1 MNWKKFLLIA
11 LAVGAFGFA
20 AVPRSEARVS
30 VGIGI
35 GFPFGYSNYG
45 YSNYGYSNY
54 GYGNYG
60 SNCGYGYPYG
70 YGYGYSRAYPYD
82 YYGYPRQVIYVGPR
96 YHRHHLRRVRY
107 QRAYN
112 RRYY

>member
-20 AVPRSEARVS
+20 GVPRSEARVS

-35 GFPFGYSNYG
+35 GFPFGYSSY
-45 YSNYGYSNY
+45 
-54 GYGNYG
+54 
-60 SNCGYGYPYG
+60 GYGYPYG
-70 YGYGYSRAYPYD
+70 YNSYGYGYSRAYPYD

-107 QRAYN
+107 QRAYY
-112 RRYY
+112 RR

>member
-1 MNWKKFLLIA
+1 MNWKKYLLIA

-30 VGIGI
+30 VGIGL

-45 YSNYGYSNY
+45 YGD
-54 GYGNYG
+54 
-60 SNCGYGYPYG
+60 PYG

-82 YYGYPRQVIYVGPR
+82 YYGYPREVIYVGPR
-96 YHRHHLRRVRY
+96 HRRHYVRRANYRY
-107 QRAYN
+107 QRAYY
-112 RRYY
+112 RRNY